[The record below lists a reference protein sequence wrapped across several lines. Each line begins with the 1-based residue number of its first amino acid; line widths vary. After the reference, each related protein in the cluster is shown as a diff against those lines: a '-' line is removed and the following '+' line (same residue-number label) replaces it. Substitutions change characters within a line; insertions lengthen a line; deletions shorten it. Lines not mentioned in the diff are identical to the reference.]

1 MSASA
6 TSQKGQKA
14 EIASENSTESM
25 PRSLNS
31 SRLTPPFPSFG
42 IQAIKIALAMSFGHH
57 PYAKSFANTQLNC
70 ARHPYYSA

>member
-6 TSQKGQKA
+6 TSQIGQKA

-25 PRSLNS
+25 PRSLKS

-42 IQAIKIALAMSFGHH
+42 IQAIKIALG
-57 PYAKSFANTQLNC
+57 AKHAAAL
-70 ARHPYYSA
+70 APPDR